1 MEGLPLDVILLV
13 SIGVVAVT
21 SLVVYT
27 RRKLASNDQNEGG
40 VAAAAATAAAG
51 VDGANN
57 DTTPGRLARHSG
69 GECPICLSIEM
80 ETPVQTNCGHWF
92 CARCILSYY
101 DQGGRVRI
109 RCPMCRQEVTMLHGA
124 AGDAQAAGD
133 TDQAQDARA
142 GSAPAATTGSP
153 EIQEEISRFN
163 DRNSGRWR
171 SPWQVI
177 EDAPLLLRRLWSD
190 LSRGDTRVFGELM
203 RRGVQLQLFVA
214 ALYILSPI
222 DVIPESLVGIA
233 GLLDDLVVVVFLLL
247 HLTSVYRTVLL
258 SWERSRA
265 ARAEAAAAAAATAA
279 ASSAEATAAAAAATA
294 AAAPAAV
301 ASGEGRFDNSP
312 QGAGMAAVLAL
323 MVGALLA
330 LAGGGEGQ
338 TALAAGAMGAAV
350 AAAAERY
357 GSRAPRAIPPLAGDW

>member
-13 SIGVVAVT
+13 SIGIVAVT
-21 SLVVYT
+21 SLVVYI
-27 RRKLASNDQNEGG
+27 RRKLASNDQVEGG
-40 VAAAAATAAAG
+40 VAAAAAAAAG

-57 DTTPGRLARHSG
+57 DTTPGRLARHPG
-69 GECPICLSIEM
+69 GECPICLSIEV

-109 RCPMCRQEVTMLHGA
+109 RCPMCRQEVTMLYGA

-133 TDQAQDARA
+133 TDQAHDARA

-265 ARAEAAAAAAATAA
+265 ARAEAAAAAAATAT
-279 ASSAEATAAAAAATA
+279 ASSAAAAAAA
-294 AAAPAAV
+294 AAAPPAAV

-323 MVGALLA
+323 MVGTLLA

-338 TALAAGAMGAAV
+338 TALAAGAMGATV

-357 GSRAPRAIPPLAGDW
+357 GSRAPRAMPPLAGDW

>member
-13 SIGVVAVT
+13 SIGIVAVT
-21 SLVVYT
+21 SLVVYIS
-27 RRKLASNDQNEGG
+27 RKLTSNDEDEEG
-40 VAAAAATAAAG
+40 AATG
-51 VDGANN
+51 IDGSNN
-57 DTTPGRLARHSG
+57 DTTPGRLARHPG
-69 GECPICLSIEM
+69 GECPICLSIEV

-133 TDQAQDARA
+133 TDQAHDARA
-142 GSAPAATTGSP
+142 ESAPAATTGSP

-265 ARAEAAAAAAATAA
+265 ARAEAAAAAAASTATASIAGA
-279 ASSAEATAAAAAATA
+279 AAAAAAATA
-294 AAAPAAV
+294 PPAAV

-312 QGAGMAAVLAL
+312 QGAGIAAVLAL
-323 MVGALLA
+323 LVGALLA

-338 TALAAGAMGAAV
+338 TALGAGAMGAAV

-357 GSRAPRAIPPLAGDW
+357 GSRAPRVMPPLAGDW